1 MHFFHRTIT
10 VVSFCFLTMSA
21 AAQVG
26 EAPDPLFQDNETL
39 QVMITAPLT
48 TLVRER
54 PTEDYLP
61 GTFQF
66 TEADGSEV
74 KLDLEIRTRG
84 NFRHETCDY
93 PPLRL
98 NFKKSQ
104 TAGTLFDEQDKLK
117 LVIHC
122 DRSER
127 YEQTVLREYLAYRI
141 LNVLTDMSFR
151 VRLLRV
157 NYVNNENNGDGQVR
171 YGFLI
176 EHKSRLARRFGMK
189 EFEIERTTPSAIQ
202 PDRLNLTS
210 VFEFLIGNT
219 DFSPVAGPAGDE
231 CCHNYVLFRKGDA
244 PVIAIPYDFDQS
256 GLVDAPYATPNER
269 FRIRNVRQRL
279 YRGRCINNG
288 YLEDSLR
295 QVRDRRDLIYA
306 LIEDQE
312 GLQPRVRKQLVK
324 YIDDYYDIV
333 DDPDKVRKKII
344 DRCI

>member
-98 NFKKSQ
+98 NFKMKT
-104 TAGTLFDEQDKLK
+104 TA
-117 LVIHC
+117 
-122 DRSER
+122 
-127 YEQTVLREYLAYRI
+127 
-141 LNVLTDMSFR
+141 M
-151 VRLLRV
+151 
-157 NYVNNENNGDGQVR
+157 
-171 YGFLI
+171 
-176 EHKSRLARRFGMK
+176 ARC
-189 EFEIERTTPSAIQ
+189 A
-202 PDRLNLTS
+202 
-210 VFEFLIGNT
+210 T
-219 DFSPVAGPAGDE
+219 DF
-231 CCHNYVLFRKGDA
+231 
-244 PVIAIPYDFDQS
+244 
-256 GLVDAPYATPNER
+256 
-269 FRIRNVRQRL
+269 
-279 YRGRCINNG
+279 
-288 YLEDSLR
+288 
-295 QVRDRRDLIYA
+295 
-306 LIEDQE
+306 
-312 GLQPRVRKQLVK
+312 
-324 YIDDYYDIV
+324 
-333 DDPDKVRKKII
+333 
-344 DRCI
+344 